1 MLRFFMLIF
10 HHRWLPWAAL
20 LLVVALPLAW
30 WLTREDKLLNVPL
43 GVEQAAII
51 TYGGPELAVKPFKWG
66 VAVNVRIAQVTGA
79 PGGRV
84 YDVRYLVN
92 REGDYDLRDYLT
104 SASGVVPE
112 GLPVFKFHGDPKM
125 SKELEARIKET
136 EQVGVQVGG
145 RYYTKLTVLG
155 CVWLACLYPLI
166 FWGRPKRLALA
177 PVVAPLTEAE
187 ELHGL
192 LAKLRAGALDATGQA
207 RMEMILLRCWRA
219 GLVRPDA
226 PMSEVLAA
234 VAKDGRT
241 AEDLRRLQA
250 WLYRR
255 DAKVTAEEIAALV
268 APHAQE
274 PVRSP
279 VR

>member
-1 MLRFFMLIF
+1 MSRFFMLIV

-219 GLVRPDA
+219 GLLRPDA

>member
-1 MLRFFMLIF
+1 MSAVLSFF
-10 HHRWLPWAAL
+10 HRRWVPWAAL
-20 LLVVALPLAW
+20 ALVLGLPLAW
-30 WLTREDKLLNVPL
+30 WLTRKDDLLNVPL

-66 VAVNVRIAQVTGA
+66 VAVNVRIAQVTGR

-104 SASGVVPE
+104 SESGAVLD
-112 GLPVFKFHGDPKM
+112 GLPVFRFHGDPKM

-145 RYYTKLTVLG
+145 RYHTKLTVLG
-155 CVWLACLYPLI
+155 IIWLACLYPLI
-166 FWGRPKRLALA
+166 FWGRPKRLPPA

-192 LAKLRAGALDATGQA
+192 LEKLRAGTLTAAGQA

-219 GLVRPDA
+219 GLLRDDA

-255 DAKVTAEEIAALV
+255 ESAVTPEEIAALV
-268 APHAQE
+268 APHAQA
-274 PVRSP
+274 PARAAVR
-279 VR
+279 

>member
-20 LLVVALPLAW
+20 SLVLALPLAW

-177 PVVAPLTEAE
+177 PVSPPLTEAE

-192 LAKLRAGALDATGQA
+192 LAKLRAGELDTTGQA

-219 GLVRPDA
+219 GHLRTDA

-234 VAKDGRT
+234 VAKDGRS
-241 AEDLRRLQA
+241 AEDLRRLHA

-255 DAKVTAEEIAALV
+255 DSHVTAEEIAALV
-268 APHAQE
+268 APHAQA
-274 PVRSP
+274 PRRATVR
-279 VR
+279 

>member
-1 MLRFFMLIF
+1 MSTARSFF
-10 HHRWLPWAAL
+10 HRRWVPWVAL

-145 RYYTKLTVLG
+145 RYYAKLTVLG

-166 FWGRPKRLALA
+166 FWGRPKRLAQA

-219 GLVRPDA
+219 GLLRPDA

-234 VAKDGRT
+234 VARDGRT
-241 AEDLRRLQA
+241 AEALRRLQA

>member
-1 MLRFFMLIF
+1 MSTARSFF
-10 HHRWLPWAAL
+10 HRRWVPWVAL

-30 WLTREDKLLNVPL
+30 WLTREDELLNVPL

-145 RYYTKLTVLG
+145 RYYTKLIVLG

-166 FWGRPKRLALA
+166 FWGRPRRVALA
-177 PVVAPLTEAE
+177 PPVPALTEAE

-219 GLVRPDA
+219 GLLRPDA
-226 PMSEVLAA
+226 PMAEVLSV
-234 VAKDGRT
+234 VAKDART

-255 DAKVTAEEIAALV
+255 DSHVTVEEIAALV
-268 APHAQE
+268 GPHAQA
-274 PVRSP
+274 PIQASVR
-279 VR
+279 

>member
-1 MLRFFMLIF
+1 MSAVLSFFRR
-10 HHRWLPWAAL
+10 RWVRWACLA
-20 LLVVALPLAW
+20 LVVALPLAW
-30 WLTREDKLLNVPL
+30 WLTREGDLLNVPL

-51 TYGGPELAVKPFKWG
+51 TYGGPELVVKPFKWG

-92 REGDYDLRDYLT
+92 REGDYDLRDYLA
-104 SASGVVPE
+104 SASGVIPE

-136 EQVGVQVGG
+136 ELVGVQVGG
-145 RYYTKLTVLG
+145 RYFTKLTILG
-155 CVWLACLYPLI
+155 CVWLACLYPII
-166 FWGRPKRLALA
+166 FWGRPKRLALV
-177 PVVAPLTEAE
+177 PVVPPLTEAQ

-192 LAKLRAGALDATGQA
+192 LAQLRAGSLGPAGQA

-219 GLVRPDA
+219 GLLRTDA
-226 PMSEVLAA
+226 PMHEVLAA
-234 VAKDGRT
+234 VAKNSRT
-241 AEDLRRLQA
+241 ADDLRRLQA

-255 DAKVTAEEIAALV
+255 DSVVTVEEIATLV

-274 PVRSP
+274 PASSIVR
-279 VR
+279 